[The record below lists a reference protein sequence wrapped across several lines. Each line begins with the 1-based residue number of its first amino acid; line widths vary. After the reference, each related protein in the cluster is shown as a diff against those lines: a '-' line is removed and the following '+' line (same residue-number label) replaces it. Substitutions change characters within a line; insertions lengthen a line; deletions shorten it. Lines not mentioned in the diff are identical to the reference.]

1 MILPLNSNNTILSGI
16 YNHTNRQSKIKINNY
31 QSSISNT
38 RILGVPKAYINFGS
52 KELTD
57 EELEKLNKETLRRK
71 QIAQYC
77 DYLNRQKKV
86 NIDAETEANKEIER
100 LKEQGSGK
108 YLGFIPHKGRVKK
121 SKQMEIKE
129 NWRQRVIE
137 AEKQDEIIR
146 KNEDIFKALLQ
157 TDELEVYAKVKELL
171 ANKTDAIEAT
181 TAGYENEKK
190 EIKRLLVE
198 PIQRENALG
207 TTERIPPALLI
218 YGSIR
223 CGKSQL
229 ARAAAKEAGCNYK
242 ILENVSPKIF
252 IDEITE
258 AVNDAKENYKKV
270 NIENNLVRANLKPDS
285 VTGKKYS
292 EMNIDEKA
300 NLIVNQQSPRTI
312 IIIDDA
318 DAYFDP
324 DYPGNS
330 EEDAENN
337 KTILKGLLDHS
348 SEKFQ
353 DDKMSDAAGVT
364 FIFTSNYPSKID
376 TEISLRK
383 GKCDKLAVSI
393 PSIEDSKKIIKFYL
407 NKENEKIKK
416 LQSDGRNIDLIDISQ
431 LPIDRYDKRL
441 EPKRDI
447 GSLYGA
453 GIKAAVEDAVSRYIE
468 SSDESVGINLPKLLT
483 SSKYRLSNESLEIFK
498 TEMENMGAIQ
508 HEIDGEEE
516 YNLLTQAQNLDMM
529 TEDQQKR
536 YFSLK
541 ELYNG

>member
-16 YNHTNRQSKIKINNY
+16 YNHTNRQSKIKINKY

-218 YGSIR
+218 YGPIR

-516 YNLLTQAQNLDMM
+516 YNLLTKAQNLDMM

>member
-16 YNHTNRQSKIKINNY
+16 YNHTNRQSKIKINKY

-218 YGSIR
+218 YGPIR

-393 PSIEDSKKIIKFYL
+393 PSIEESKKIIKFYL

>member
-16 YNHTNRQSKIKINNY
+16 YNHTNRQSKIKINKY

-218 YGSIR
+218 YGPIR

>member
-16 YNHTNRQSKIKINNY
+16 YNHTNRQSKIKINKY

-198 PIQRENALG
+198 PIQRENALD

-218 YGSIR
+218 YGPIR

>member
-1 MILPLNSNNTILSGI
+1 M
-16 YNHTNRQSKIKINNY
+16 
-31 QSSISNT
+31 
-38 RILGVPKAYINFGS
+38 
-52 KELTD
+52 
-57 EELEKLNKETLRRK
+57 RRK

-218 YGSIR
+218 YGPIR

-447 GSLYGA
+447 GYLYGA

>member
-1 MILPLNSNNTILSGI
+1 MILPINSNNTISSGI
-16 YNHTNRQSKIKINNY
+16 HNQTNKKQNIKINRY
-31 QSSISNT
+31 QTSISNT
-38 RILGVPKAYINFGS
+38 KIFGVPKSYISFHS
-52 KELTD
+52 KNLSD
-57 EELEKLNKETLRRK
+57 NELEKLNKETLRRK
-71 QIAQYC
+71 QIAQYY

-86 NIDAETEANKEIER
+86 NIDAETEANNEIER
-100 LKEQGSGK
+100 LKEEGSGK

-129 NWRQRVIE
+129 NWRQKVKE

-146 KNEDIFKALLQ
+146 KNEDVFKALLQ
-157 TDELEVYAKVKELL
+157 TDDLEVFAKVKELL
-171 ANKTDAIEAT
+171 ANKVDAIDSK
-181 TAGYENEKK
+181 TAGYDNEKK
-190 EIKRLLVE
+190 EIRRLIVE

-207 TTERIPPALLI
+207 TSEKVPPALLI
-218 YGSIR
+218 YGPIR

-229 ARAAAKEAGCNYK
+229 ARAVAEEAGCNCRV
-242 ILENVSPKIF
+242 LENVSPKIF

-258 AVNDAKENYKKV
+258 AVNEAKENYKKV
-270 NIENNLVRANLKPDS
+270 STENNLVRADIEPDS

-300 NLIVNQQSPRTI
+300 NLIVSQKSPRTI

-318 DAYFDP
+318 DVYFDP

-330 EEDAENN
+330 AEDVENN

-353 DDKMSDAAGVT
+353 DDEMSDAAGVT

-416 LQSDGRNIDLIDISQ
+416 LQSDGKDIEAIDINQ
-431 LPIDRYDKRL
+431 LPIDRYDKRI
-441 EPKRDI
+441 EPGKQT
-447 GSLYGA
+447 GALYGA
-453 GIKAAVEDAVSRYIE
+453 GVKAAVEDAVSRYIE
-468 SSDESVGINLPKLLT
+468 SQDESIGINLPKLLV
-483 SSKYRLSNESLEIFK
+483 SPKYRLSNQSLEMFK
-498 TEMENMGAIQ
+498 AEMENMGTIQ

-516 YNLLTQAQNLDMM
+516 YKLLTQAKSLDML
-529 TEDQQKR
+529 TEEQQKR
-536 YFSLK
+536 YFALK